1 MKFYYGNVT
10 SIIDVTYACM
20 NMLKCDDII
29 TIPSGD
35 ANRASYFTDPLPGVD
50 KKIFMV
56 VNGLMT
62 EYDESLN
69 IKINLTDNTTIT
81 TTNEPIQIYYGVAN
95 TRIDVTNACMNMLKD
110 GNTIAIPSGDENR
123 AFYFTDPVPGVHK
136 KIFIVVNDE
145 TTEYDEFT
153 SVKINTN
160 DNTLNVDKRIR
171 IYYGVENK
179 YINVTN
185 ACMNMLKHGNTI
197 TIPSGDGNRAFYFT
211 DPINGVHK
219 KIFIVVNDETT
230 EYDEFTTAK
239 INLENNTITTTNEH
253 AIISNINDKLSKIHS
268 ELKMKYGSLNE
279 ELPEQKM
286 AVRYLTGNEKVLEI
300 GGNTGRNS
308 MVIASILQ
316 NDKNLV
322 TLECD
327 SDIATLLTENRDL
340 NNFEFHIE
348 SSALSNRKLIQ
359 RGWDTTPSETLIE
372 GFKWVD
378 TITLENLKTKYD
390 IKFDTLVLDCE
401 GAFYYILMDMP
412 EILNNITLIIM
423 ENDYYEISHKT
434 YIDKILSK
442 NDFRRVYVE
451 GGGWGPC
458 AHIFFEVWKKNDTV
472 ASNP

>member
-1 MKFYYGNVT
+1 MLFRVVTFELLHFFVIMTYNIIMKFYYGIVT
-10 SIIDVTYACM
+10 SIIDVTYTCM
-20 NMLKCDDII
+20 NMLKCDDVI

-35 ANRASYFTDPLPGVD
+35 ANRSSYFTDPLPGVH

-56 VNGLMT
+56 ANGLMT
-62 EYDESLN
+62 EYDEFAT
-69 IKINLTDNTTIT
+69 IKINTKDNTM
-81 TTNEPIQIYYGVAN
+81 NVDKQICVHYGTENV
-95 TRIDVTNACMNMLKD
+95 RIDVTNACMQMLKCD
-110 GNTIAIPSGDENR
+110 NTISIPSGDETR

-136 KIFIVVNDE
+136 KIFIVINDV

-153 SVKINTN
+153 SIKINTN
-160 DNTLNVDKRIR
+160 DNTLNLDKQIR
-171 IYYGVENK
+171 IYYGVENNH
-179 YINVTN
+179 INVTN
-185 ACMNMLKHGNTI
+185 ACMNMLKHGDTI

-219 KIFIVVNDETT
+219 KIFIVVNDATT
-230 EYDEFTTAK
+230 EYDEFTTAI
-239 INLENNTITTTNEH
+239 INLNDNTITTTNEH

-268 ELKMKYGSLNE
+268 KLKMKYGSLNE

-286 AVRYLTGNEKVLEI
+286 AVRYLTGNEKILEI

-327 SDIATLLTENRDL
+327 SEIATLLTLNRDA
-340 NNFEFHIE
+340 NNLKFHIE

-390 IKFDTLVLDCE
+390 IEFDTLVLDCE

-423 ENDYYEISHKT
+423 ENDYYEISHKI
-434 YIDKILSK
+434 YID
-442 NDFRRVYVE
+442 
-451 GGGWGPC
+451 
-458 AHIFFEVWKKNDTV
+458 
-472 ASNP
+472 